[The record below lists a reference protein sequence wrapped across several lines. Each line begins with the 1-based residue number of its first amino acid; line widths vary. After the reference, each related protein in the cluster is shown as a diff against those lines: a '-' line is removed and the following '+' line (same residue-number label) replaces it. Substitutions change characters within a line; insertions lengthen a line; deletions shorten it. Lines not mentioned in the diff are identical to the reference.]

1 MIRVEQLAKAVG
13 SDKIPV
19 LKEISFDMQQGE
31 FIGIV
36 GGSGSGKSTLL
47 RLLAL
52 KESWDRGKFTVHG
65 TDIFKAGYAGKK
77 QIKREWAYL
86 EQNPELFTN
95 KTVLKNVLI
104 GRSGQ
109 TPWWRML
116 TGMVRSDDYM
126 GAMDVIE
133 SVGLLD
139 KAHMKAGQLSG
150 GERQR
155 VAVARALTHGA
166 KVILADEPVIGL
178 DPKSADSVLENFKQ
192 LCEEEH
198 MTVIAVLPIELAERY
213 ATRIWGLSEG
223 RLAFDIRGRRLTLHE
238 KNKI

>member
-1 MIRVEQLAKAVG
+1 MIRVENLAKSVG
-13 SDKIPV
+13 PDRLPV
-19 LKEISFDMQQGE
+19 LREISFDMQQGE

-47 RLLAL
+47 RCLAL
-52 KESWDRGKFTVHG
+52 KDQWDKGKFTVHG
-65 TDIFKAGYAGKK
+65 TDIFNAGYAGKK

-109 TPWWRML
+109 TPWWRMV
-116 TGMVRSDDYM
+116 TGMVRTDDYM
-126 GAMDVIE
+126 GAMDIIE
-133 SVGLLD
+133 NVGLLD

-155 VAVARALTHGA
+155 VAIARALTHGA

-178 DPKSADSVLENFKQ
+178 DPKSADSVLENFKK
-192 LCEEEH
+192 LCSEENV
-198 MTVIAVLPIELAERY
+198 TVIAVLPIELAERH
-213 ATRIWGLSEG
+213 AARIWGLSEG
-223 RLAFDIRGRRLTLHE
+223 RIAFDIRGRRLTMHE

>member
-1 MIRVEQLAKAVG
+1 MIRVENLAKSVG
-13 SDKIPV
+13 PDKVPV
-19 LKEISFDMQQGE
+19 LREISFDMQQGE

-47 RLLAL
+47 RCLAL
-52 KESWDRGKFTVHG
+52 KESWDRGKFIVHG
-65 TDIFKAGYAGKK
+65 TDIFQAGYAGKK

-95 KTVLKNVLI
+95 RTALKNVLI

-109 TPWWRML
+109 TPWWRMI

-126 GAMDVIE
+126 GAMDIIE
-133 SVGLLD
+133 GVGLLD

-155 VAVARALTHGA
+155 VAIARALTHGA

-178 DPKSADSVLENFKQ
+178 DPKSADSVLDNFKK
-192 LCEEEH
+192 LCSEENV
-198 MTVIAVLPIELAERY
+198 TVIAVLPIELAERH
-213 ATRIWGLSEG
+213 AARIWGLSEG
-223 RLAFDIRGRRLTLHE
+223 RLAFDIRGRRLTMHE